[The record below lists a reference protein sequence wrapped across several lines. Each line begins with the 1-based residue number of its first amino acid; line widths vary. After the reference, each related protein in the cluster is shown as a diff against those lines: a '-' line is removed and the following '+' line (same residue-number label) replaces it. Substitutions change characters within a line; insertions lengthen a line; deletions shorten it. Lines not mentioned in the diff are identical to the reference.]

1 MTAATTAAPAGREPL
16 RPDTVTTLHRTLRA
30 GLRRRAGEDPAWRW
44 PGHDADDL
52 VRAAHGHHVC
62 GLLGPHAAALG
73 LPAAAAQR
81 IAGHADRVALA
92 SLAQAARLRQVHRR
106 LQDAGIPA
114 LFVKGLA
121 LEAQTGR
128 RLGERGGGDIDVWV
142 PPAHVE
148 VAIEALRPDWRL
160 PAEYPQPGPS
170 WAWRHWLRWGS
181 ELPLRGPVTVD
192 LHWHLHGLRANL
204 PDFDTAWAAREHVDV
219 AGHAV
224 PTLARAH
231 ALAHAVRHAA
241 TDRWRILRSL
251 VDIHLLLSPIARA
264 GAPVVVPG
272 RTMAIVERSI
282 GLPPGWV
289 GTPLAAARWAAALE
303 EQCFL
308 GPHADRIGE
317 LSRPAYLGRVLA
329 RGTGPGRHLT
339 RDAMTLLWFLA
350 VAPPHQCGS
359 ITTPSA
365 VRGTGAAVLRRVRYE
380 RDRAR
385 SGHRDDL
392 RRGIR

>member
-1 MTAATTAAPAGREPL
+1 MTATTAGPAAGRAPL
-16 RPDTVTTLHRTLRA
+16 RPDTVTALHRALRA
-30 GLRRRAGEDPAWRW
+30 GLRMRAGEDPGWRW
-44 PGHDADDL
+44 PGHRADEL
-52 VRAAHGHHVC
+52 VRAARGHHVC

-73 LPAAAAQR
+73 LPAEAAERVA
-81 IAGHADRVALA
+81 ADADRVALA

-106 LQDAGIPA
+106 LTDARVPA

-128 RLGERGGGDIDVWV
+128 RLGERGAGDIDVWV
-142 PPAHVE
+142 APGHVE
-148 VAIEALRPDWRL
+148 VAIEALRPDWHL
-160 PAEYPQPGPS
+160 PADYPQPGPS

-192 LHWHLHGLRANL
+192 LHWHLHGVRANL
-204 PDFDTAWAAREHVDV
+204 PDFDTAWRAREHVDV

-231 ALAHAVRHAA
+231 ALAHAVRHAT

-251 VDIHLLLSPIARA
+251 VDIHLLLTPAAHA
-264 GAPVVVPG
+264 GAPAVVPG
-272 RTMAIVERSI
+272 RTMAVVDRSI
-282 GLPPGWV
+282 GLPRGWAGTGMTPG
-289 GTPLAAARWAAALE
+289 RWAAVLA

-329 RGTGPGRHLT
+329 RGTGPGRHPA
-339 RDAMTLLWFLA
+339 RDAMALVWFLA

-365 VRGTGAAVLRRVRYE
+365 VRGTGQAVRRRVRYE
-380 RDRAR
+380 RERAR
-385 SGHRDDL
+385 SAGRIDPG
-392 RRGIR
+392 RGAG